1 MSPEIADLT
10 GAVLMDFPVSG
21 KTCGSSGPGLE
32 VLAALEIKWTVRAQ
46 LPTAPEAV
54 AEVCVRAARAV
65 QLLWELRP
73 PALGDVVP
81 PGNAALSRQGAG
93 AVCLCSAHSVVVLPR
108 NWLRCR

>member
-1 MSPEIADLT
+1 MPPEIADLT
-10 GAVLMDFPVSG
+10 GEVLMGFPVSG
-21 KTCGSSGPGLE
+21 KTCGPSGPGLE
-32 VLAALEIKWTVRAQ
+32 VPAALEIKWSVGAQ

-81 PGNAALSRQGAG
+81 PGMQHYPGRDQEGSICIQPTVWLCCQGTG
-93 AVCLCSAHSVVVLPR
+93 
-108 NWLRCR
+108 